1 MSENDFQYAEPSNLA
16 LVALMRAGVFHAV
29 CKQPDIEAAKK
40 DYILI
45 MCNLFGRQYLSKTFA
60 QKDHIEML
68 RLKYPSMVVLPPLPE
83 AARKV
88 LLEHDAE
95 TLRIFEGYALAFA
108 TESAAEM
115 GVDDVLPLSKI
126 RYCGTDVDSSS
137 EFRQHVRNNAIP
149 VVVRS
154 SFAANSGHGDSF
166 SEVFELMQSSR
177 AGINLNAHAIPSMSH
192 LTASSSGDGQ
202 QHMMNAY
209 LLDFY
214 IHGQVS
220 TLAHANGIR
229 RGDVWYLL
237 QDFTLT
243 LLTVKMALQ
252 QLLLKASKETEGA
265 AKTEDDDD
273 DDDNDNHGFY
283 DLDHDYDDDDDVKE
297 SSSSTGN
304 KNSDFDRPARVR
316 DADWRV
322 YEVMSA
328 AADEFNEKFRKIW
341 A

>member
-1 MSENDFQYAEPSNLA
+1 
-16 LVALMRAGVFHAV
+16 
-29 CKQPDIEAAKK
+29 
-40 DYILI
+40 

-68 RLKYPSMVVLPPLPE
+68 RTKYPSMVVLPPLPE

-95 TLRIFEGYALAFA
+95 ILRIFEGYALAFA
-108 TESAAEM
+108 TKSAAEM
-115 GVDDVLPLSKI
+115 GASVDDVLPLSKI
-126 RYCGTDVDSSS
+126 RYRGTDVDSSS
-137 EFRQHVRNNAIP
+137 EFRQHIRNNAIP
-149 VVVRS
+149 VIVRS

-166 SEVFELMQSSR
+166 ANVFELMQSSGP
-177 AGINLNAHAIPSMSH
+177 GINLNAHAIPFMSH
-192 LTASSSGDGQ
+192 FTSSSSGDGQ
-202 QHMMNAY
+202 QQQQHMVNAY

-214 IHGQVS
+214 IHGQVP

-229 RGDVWYLL
+229 RGDIWYLL

-265 AKTEDDDD
+265 TKTEDEDD

-283 DLDHDYDDDDDVKE
+283 DVDHDYDDDDVKE

-304 KNSDFDRPARVR
+304 KDSDFERPARVR
-316 DADWRV
+316 DADWRL